1 MRGWT
6 RRLLAGRRRQADDLG
21 QTIPELVATC
31 AEELHAIADWVDRPV
46 ASTKYTYR
54 NTPSD

>member
-1 MRGWT
+1 MKCV
-6 RRLLAGRRRQADDLG
+6 AGPVGCWQVDDVK
-21 QTIPELVATC
+21 QTISELVATC

-54 NTPSD
+54 DTPSD